1 VYRDMEQWNRIRQ
14 RVLRDGESIRQIQR
28 ETGLHHKT
36 IKKILGNSSP
46 PSFARGPRHK
56 PKLGGYIDRIAEILQ
71 AEKDE
76 HIPQKQRHTAKR
88 MFERLREEGYTG
100 GYTQVKEAVRELQ
113 RTSQEVFMPLRHDPG
128 EAQVDY
134 GHALIKIQGKL
145 TKAALF
151 VMALP
156 HSDALFVMAYPR
168 ECTET
173 FQDGHAQAFSFF
185 GGVPRRISYD
195 NAKTSVS
202 KILGAH
208 ARKLTDGFL
217 QLQSHYLF
225 AEHFCR
231 VYRPNEKG
239 VVESMVKFARLNFFV
254 PVPQVDSWKDLNR
267 MLEGQCLEDLE
278 RRVRG
283 KAGTKKELLLEDQ
296 SAFLPLPAVPFDACR
311 KVSGRVDRLSL
322 VRFDTNDYSVP
333 VHYAHHEV
341 TVKGYPDRVL
351 ICRNDTVIAEHVR
364 LWGKEEIA
372 YDPSHYLELLERKPG
387 ALDYAEPLAEWELPV
402 CFPLLRGRLEEQDG
416 APGTKEF
423 IRVLR
428 LLEKHPLNRVAHAI
442 DKALKLRYCSRD
454 IVAQYLYPDELPVAP
469 TFILDGHEH
478 LQGIRVD
485 APDLCAYA
493 ALLGG
498 SN

>member
-1 VYRDMEQWNRIRQ
+1 MEQWNRIRQ
-14 RVLRDGESIRQIQR
+14 RVLRDGVSIRQIQR
-28 ETGLHHKT
+28 ETGLHHT
-36 IKKILGNSSP
+36 TVKKILACSSP
-46 PSFARGPRHK
+46 PPFVCGAREK
-56 PKLGGYIDRIAEILQ
+56 PKLGAYVDRIAAILQ

-88 MFERLREEGYTG
+88 IFERLREEGYTG

-134 GHALIKIQGKL
+134 GHALVKFQGKL

-156 HSDALFVMAYPR
+156 YSDALFVRAYPR

-173 FQDGHAQAFSFF
+173 FQDGHAKAFAFF
-185 GGVPRRISYD
+185 GGVGRRISYD

-202 KILGAH
+202 QILGPH

-231 VYRPNEKG
+231 IYRPNEKG

-254 PVPQVDSWKDLNR
+254 PVPQVDSWQELNQV
-267 MLEGQCLEDLE
+267 LERQCLEGLE

-283 KAGTKKELLLEDQ
+283 KSGTKKEMLREDQ
-296 SAFLPLPAVPFDACR
+296 AAFLPLPAVPFDACR
-311 KVSGRVDRLSL
+311 KAATRTDRLSL

-333 VHYAHHEV
+333 VHYAHHAV
-341 TVKGYPDRVL
+341 LVKGYSDRVL
-351 ICRNDTVIAEHVR
+351 ICRNDAVIAEHAR
-364 LWGKEEIA
+364 LWGKEEVA

-387 ALDYAEPLAEWELPV
+387 ALDYAEPLAQWKLPA
-402 CFPLLRGRLEEQDG
+402 CFHLLRGRLEEQG
-416 APGTKEF
+416 RVQGVKEY

-428 LLEKHPLNRVAHAI
+428 LLEKHPLNRITHAI
-442 DKALKLRYCSRD
+442 EKALKLRHCSRD

-469 TFILDGHEH
+469 TFILDGREH

-485 APDLCAYA
+485 GPDLCAYA